1 MTRRGTLA
9 AMLIAAVAAAGIPV
23 AAQVKIRILPP
34 IMQIQRLPRI
44 NRLPQPPPQLP
55 VGRVIAPSRALQ
67 IAGQIVPNGKPVR
80 VRLSDDSSKYV
91 VIVRTNN
98 AVTRV
103 IIDAQTGDAN

>member
-44 NRLPQPPPQLP
+44 NRLPQPQLP

-91 VIVRTNN
+91 VIMRTNN

-103 IIDAQTGDAN
+103 IIDAQTGAAN